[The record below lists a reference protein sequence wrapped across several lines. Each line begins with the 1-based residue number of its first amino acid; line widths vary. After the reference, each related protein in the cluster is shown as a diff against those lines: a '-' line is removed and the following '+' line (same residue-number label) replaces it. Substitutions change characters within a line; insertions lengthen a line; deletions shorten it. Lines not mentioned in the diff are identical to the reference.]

1 MPPIK
6 FECQVLTPLFLGGA
20 DARLNPELRAPSI
33 RGAMRYWYRAL
44 LGGSM
49 LVTSGTNEL
58 QILKENE
65 ARVFGTTEQG
75 SAVTVRVA
83 YATEPVR
90 ASFQKDRASRTAE
103 GGFLPTGKDYLLWSM
118 AATRQLPDRE
128 YIKPDTKFSVTLGA
142 RQDVVALR
150 AATAAFWLLANLG
163 ALGARANRGA
173 GSFQALLVDSQGDE
187 IAFRVCQSIDELQ
200 THLTNGIQQCL
211 AVIGDGKA
219 QWRVFRD
226 AQPSYDVIAPDAVQI
241 WIVANAQGGWSSF
254 SDALNGIGE
263 KMRDYRSHRKTV
275 GRADHD
281 AVLKWLEE
289 GGTSPEIKRAAF
301 GLPIPFRYSDGG
313 PSDVIQAEGSER
325 RASPLRIRITRLTT
339 GKYVG
344 VLTLFQSRFL
354 DDGKSLMLQTR
365 KRKAPAPTN
374 YKVIEDFIQ
383 TFEMKRRVE
392 L

>member
-1 MPPIK
+1 MLEIK

-44 LGGSM
+44 LGGST
-49 LVTSGTNEL
+49 LIEGKDEL
-58 QILKENE
+58 QTLKEKE
-65 ARVFGTTEQG
+65 ARVFGATEHG
-75 SAVTVRVA
+75 SAVTVRVT
-83 YATEPVR
+83 YATKPER
-90 ASFQKDRASRTAE
+90 ATFQKDRAVRTPD

-128 YIKPDTKFSVTLGA
+128 YIKPDTKFAVTLGA
-142 RQDVVALR
+142 RRDAPALK

-173 GSFQALLVDSQGDE
+173 GSFQVQQVDPHSEE
-187 IAFRVCQSIDELQ
+187 ISFQVCRSIDELQ
-200 THLTNGIQQCL
+200 TYLANGIRQCL
-211 AVIGDGKA
+211 AAIGNGKA
-219 QWRVFRD
+219 EWRVFKG
-226 AQPSYDVIAPDAVQI
+226 APSSYDVIAPSAVQI
-241 WIVANAQGGWSSF
+241 WIVANASGGWNSF
-254 SDALNGIGE
+254 WDALNGIGE
-263 KMRDYRSHRKTV
+263 KMRDYRSHRNPV

-281 AVLKWLEE
+281 AVLQWLEK
-289 GGTSPEIKRAAF
+289 GGASPEIKRAVF
-301 GLPIPFRYSDGG
+301 GLPIPFRYSEGG

-325 RASPLRIRITRLTT
+325 RASPLRIRITRLAT

-344 VLTLFQSRFL
+344 VMTLFQARFL
-354 DDGKSLMLQTR
+354 EKGKNLMLQVR
-365 KRKAPAPTN
+365 KREAPPPTT

-383 TFEMKRRVE
+383 TFELKRRVE

>member
-1 MPPIK
+1 MPQIK
-6 FECQVLTPLFLGGA
+6 LECQVLTPLFLGGA
-20 DARLNPELRAPSI
+20 DSRLNPELRAPSI

-44 LGGSM
+44 LGGS
-49 LVTSGTNEL
+49 TFIRGKDEL
-58 QILKENE
+58 LTLRENE
-65 ARVFGTTEQG
+65 ARVFGTTEHS
-75 SAVTVRVA
+75 SAVTVRVT
-83 YATEPVR
+83 YDTEPVR
-90 ASFQKDRASRTAE
+90 ASFQKDRAIRTSD

-128 YIKPDTKFSVTLGA
+128 YIKPDTKFAITLGA
-142 RQDVVALR
+142 RQDVVALK
-150 AATAAFWLLANLG
+150 AATASFWLLANLG

-173 GSFQALLVDSQGDE
+173 GSIQAQQVDWQSDE

-200 THLTNGIQQCL
+200 TYLTNGIRQCL
-211 AVIGDGKA
+211 AAIGDGKA
-219 QWRVFRD
+219 EWRAFKD
-226 AQPSYDVIAPDAVQI
+226 TQPSYDVITPDAAQI
-241 WIVANAQGGWSSF
+241 WIVANAPGGWSSF

-263 KMRDYRSHRKTV
+263 KMRDYRSYRKTV

-281 AVLKWLEE
+281 AVLQWLEE
-289 GGTSPEIKRAAF
+289 GGASPQIKRAAF

-325 RASPLRIRITRLTT
+325 RASPLRVRITRLIT

-354 DDGKSLMLQTR
+354 EEGKSLMLQTR
-365 KRKAPAPTN
+365 KRKVSPPTN

-383 TFEMKRRVE
+383 TFELKRSVE

>member
-44 LGGSM
+44 LGGS
-49 LVTSGTNEL
+49 TIIKERDEL
-58 QILKENE
+58 QALKANE
-65 ARVFGTTEQG
+65 ARVFGTTEHS
-75 SAVTVRVA
+75 SAVTVRVT
-83 YATEPVR
+83 YDTEPVC
-90 ASFQKDRASRTAE
+90 ASFQKDRAIRTPD

-128 YIKPDTKFSVTLGA
+128 YIKQDTKFVITLGA
-142 RQDVVALR
+142 RQDVSALN

-173 GSFQALLVDSQGDE
+173 GSIQAQRVDSQGDE
-187 IAFRVCQSIDELQ
+187 IAFRVCQAIDELQ
-200 THLTNGIQQCL
+200 SYIANGIRQCL
-211 AVIGDGKA
+211 AAIGDGTA
-219 QWRVFRD
+219 RWRAFQD
-226 AQPSYDVIAPDAVQI
+226 TQPSYDVIAPDAVQI
-241 WIVANAQGGWSSF
+241 WIVANAQGGWTSS

-275 GRADHD
+275 GREDHD

-289 GGTSPEIKRAAF
+289 GGASPEIKRAAF

-344 VLTLFQSRFL
+344 VMTLFQSRFL
-354 DDGKSLMLQTR
+354 EEGKSLMLQTR
-365 KRKAPAPTN
+365 KRKAPPPTN
-374 YKVIEDFIQ
+374 YKVIENFIQ
-383 TFEMKRRVE
+383 SFDLKRRVE